1 MAMPY
6 PVLTKRTKISA
17 ERLMHL
23 SNGAEPTEAEIETL
37 AAVWLVPSEGLRE
50 SIAQAKDTE

>member
-1 MAMPY
+1 
-6 PVLTKRTKISA
+6 
-17 ERLMHL
+17 MHL